1 MFGPDLCMALALSH
15 WNRAF
20 CVFPSGLPSRVLPLT
35 SRARMTDQI
44 QTLGI
49 IAGDR
54 SLPLVLARQARA
66 TGVRRLVAIGFE
78 GLSNRDLEP
87 LVDKMVWMKL
97 GQLKKLISA
106 FQEHEVKHCVMVGK
120 VAPKSFFD
128 ARPDL
133 RVIAAVLKLK
143 EKNAHTLFGAFA
155 EELMKDGIKLIPAT
169 PWLSSV
175 MPQAGFNLGPK
186 LTDEQRADV
195 EFGFRMAKEVSRL
208 EIGQSVVVKNG
219 AVVAVE
225 GFEGTDKCLLR
236 GGELSG
242 KDGGAVAVKV
252 AKEQHDMRWD
262 IPCVGEQTLE
272 TCATARISVLAVE
285 AGKTLLLD
293 QERVEAL
300 AKKQRVSVVT
310 VPL

>member
-1 MFGPDLCMALALSH
+1 
-15 WNRAF
+15 
-20 CVFPSGLPSRVLPLT
+20 
-35 SRARMTDQI
+35 MTDQI